1 MTRMRCGVAGKLLLI
16 MVLLT
21 SLIFTVIGGISW
33 IVMGNLGNY
42 ATQSSLAL
50 GERAIGESTTALEE
64 DAEIYLLRLATDQA
78 EITDMV
84 FERIISEMNVL
95 NDYGKEIIKGNNGT
109 SVTWYTR
116 DTRPE
121 KPGETGVIHLSP
133 GTSAEQLKDEITAL
147 SSFQSVFNTLFH
159 ADNRLTALYVTSS
172 SGVTFIFPWTPRVDP
187 TFEPRSRSW
196 FVDAVNSSQF
206 VWSDPY
212 VDVLGNGLTI
222 TCSKAVQ
229 SPDKTRT
236 WVIGSDITIE
246 TINYR
251 IITTQ
256 LGEDGYA
263 FLINQRGDV
272 LSRPGLGAGETRW
285 DESYE
290 IENLLQSE
298 NEDLKKVAEEMTM
311 GLSGVSRC
319 RFAEGDKYI
328 AYAPVKSVGW
338 SIGLVLPVEQVV
350 GPADIT
356 GSVIRSASEETHSH
370 ITEQMSFLQTILIA
384 SFILLFIGVTGIAIF
399 FSKIITGPVMILS
412 EGARRIGN
420 GDLQTPV
427 DIQTGDEFEELAGA
441 FNRMTHDLRNYI
453 VELRR
458 TTAEK
463 ERFTRE
469 LEIAQGIQQSFLPD
483 SVPEIPGME
492 LAVFSSPALEVGGDF
507 YDFIPVGDDEWGL
520 VIADVSGKGVPAALF
535 MALSRTLIRVSAT
548 RKSSP
553 AIAITEAN
561 SLICRDSKA
570 SMFVTLFYL
579 VIDSLKRQIT
589 YVNAGHNP
597 PLMLTGGN
605 LNDITLLKAEGI
617 ALGIIDDI
625 DLGSATVDLKKGD
638 MVALYTDGVTEAM
651 NKDGEEYGMD
661 RFSDVLK
668 QNRDLALSG
677 VIDAIKASIKEF
689 TRDTP
694 QSDDITL
701 ILIRAS

>member
-1 MTRMRCGVAGKLLLI
+1 MRFGVTVKLLLI

-21 SLIFTVIGGISW
+21 SLIFLIIGGISW
-33 IVMGNLGNY
+33 IVINNLGNY
-42 ATQSSLAL
+42 ATESSLAF

-78 EITDMV
+78 EITNMV
-84 FERIISEMNVL
+84 FEQIISEMKVI
-95 NDYGKEIIKGNNGT
+95 NDYGKEIIRKNNT
-109 SVTWYTR
+109 PVEWYSR
-116 DTRPE
+116 DTRPT

-133 GTSAEQLKDEITAL
+133 NRLPEDVRDEIYAL
-147 SSFQSVFNTLFH
+147 NSFQPVFNTLFH

-172 SGVTFIFPWTPRVDP
+172 SGVTYIFPWTPRIDP
-187 TFEPRSRSW
+187 NFEPRARDW
-196 FVDAVNSSQF
+196 YRNALNSTQF
-206 VWSDPY
+206 TWTDPY
-212 VDVLGNGLTI
+212 VDALGNGLAI
-222 TCSKAVQ
+222 TCSKAIHNPGMNV
-229 SPDKTRT
+229 S

-263 FLINQRGDV
+263 FLINQRGDII
-272 LSRPGLGAGETRW
+272 SRPGLSAGEKRW
-285 DESYE
+285 DDSFETD
-290 IENLLQSE
+290 NLLLSS
-298 NEDLKKVAEEMTM
+298 NEDLKKIAQEMTM

-328 AYAPVKSVGW
+328 AFAPVKSVGW
-338 SIGLVLPVEQVV
+338 SIGLVMPVEQVT
-350 GPADIT
+350 GPAHIT
-356 GSVIRSASEETHSH
+356 GSIIRNASEETHSH
-370 ITEQMSFLQTILIA
+370 ITKQMSFLQTILIA
-384 SFILLFIGVTGIAIF
+384 SFILLFITVVGIALF
-399 FSKIITGPVMILS
+399 FSKFITNPLMILS

-427 DIQTGDEFEELAGA
+427 EIQSGDEFEELAGA
-441 FNRMTHDLRNYI
+441 FNRMMYDLRNYI

-483 SVPEIPGME
+483 SVPDIPGME
-492 LAVFSSPALEVGGDF
+492 LAVYASPALEVGGDF

-548 RKSSP
+548 WRSDP
-553 AIAITEAN
+553 ASAIKEAN

-579 VIDSLKRQIT
+579 VIDNLKRKIT

-597 PLMLTGGN
+597 PLMLTGQDS
-605 LNDITLLKAEGI
+605 DITLLRAEGI
-617 ALGIIDDI
+617 ALGIIDEI
-625 DLGSATVDLKKGD
+625 DLDSNTVDLKKGD
-638 MVALYTDGVTEAM
+638 LVTLYTDGVTEAM
-651 NKDGEEYGMD
+651 NKDGEEYGME
-661 RFSDVLK
+661 RFITVLK
-668 QNRDLALSG
+668 QNRDRELSQL
-677 VIDAIKASIKEF
+677 IEAIIASIKDF
-689 TRDTP
+689 TKDAP

>member
-1 MTRMRCGVAGKLLLI
+1 MRFGVAGKLLLI

-21 SLIFTVIGGISW
+21 SLIFIVIGGISW

-42 ATQSSLAL
+42 ATESSMAL

-95 NDYGKEIIKGNNGT
+95 NDYGKEIIKGNNNT
-109 SVTWYTR
+109 PVTWYTR
-116 DTRPE
+116 DIRPA

-133 GTSAEQLKDEITAL
+133 GILAEHVQDDITAL

-172 SGVTFIFPWTPRVDP
+172 SGITFIFPWTPRIDP
-187 TFEPRSRSW
+187 TFEPRSRGW
-196 FVDAVNSSQF
+196 FLDAVNSSQF

-222 TCSKAVQ
+222 TCSKTVQ
-229 SPDKTRT
+229 SPDKTLT

-263 FLINQRGDV
+263 FLINQRGDI
-272 LSRPGLGAGETRW
+272 LSRPGLNAGETRW

-370 ITEQMSFLQTILIA
+370 ITEQMSLLQTILIV

-427 DIQTGDEFEELAGA
+427 EIQTGDEFEELAGA

-483 SVPEIPGME
+483 SVPDIPGME

-548 RKSSP
+548 WKSSP
-553 AIAITEAN
+553 ASAITEAN

-625 DLGSATVDLKKGD
+625 DLDSVTVDLKKGD

-651 NKDGEEYGMD
+651 NKDGEEYGME
-661 RFSDVLK
+661 RFTNVLK
-668 QNRDLALSG
+668 QNRDLDLSG

-689 TRDTP
+689 TKDTP

>member
-1 MTRMRCGVAGKLLLI
+1 
-16 MVLLT
+16 LT
-21 SLIFTVIGGISW
+21 SLIFLIIGGISW
-33 IVMGNLGNY
+33 IVINNLGNY
-42 ATQSSLAL
+42 ATESSLAF

-78 EITDMV
+78 EITNMV
-84 FERIISEMNVL
+84 FEQIISEMKVI
-95 NDYGKEIIKGNNGT
+95 NDYGKEIIRKNNT
-109 SVTWYTR
+109 PVEWYSR
-116 DTRPE
+116 DTRPT

-133 GTSAEQLKDEITAL
+133 NRLPEDVRDEIYAL
-147 SSFQSVFNTLFH
+147 NSFQPVFNTLFH

-172 SGVTFIFPWTPRVDP
+172 SGVTYIFPWTPRIDP
-187 TFEPRSRSW
+187 NFEPRARDW
-196 FVDAVNSSQF
+196 YRNALNSTQF
-206 VWSDPY
+206 TWTDPY
-212 VDVLGNGLTI
+212 VDALGNGLAI
-222 TCSKAVQ
+222 TCSKAIHNPGMNV
-229 SPDKTRT
+229 S

-263 FLINQRGDV
+263 FLINQRGDII
-272 LSRPGLGAGETRW
+272 SRPGLSAGEKRW
-285 DESYE
+285 DDSFETD
-290 IENLLQSE
+290 NLLLSS
-298 NEDLKKVAEEMTM
+298 NEDLKKIAQEMTM

-328 AYAPVKSVGW
+328 AFAPVKSVGW
-338 SIGLVLPVEQVV
+338 SIGLVMPVEQVT
-350 GPADIT
+350 GPAHIT
-356 GSVIRSASEETHSH
+356 GSIIRNASEETHSH
-370 ITEQMSFLQTILIA
+370 ITKQMSFLQTILIA
-384 SFILLFIGVTGIAIF
+384 SFILLFITVVGIALF
-399 FSKIITGPVMILS
+399 FSKFITNPLMILS

-427 DIQTGDEFEELAGA
+427 EIQSGDEFEELAGA
-441 FNRMTHDLRNYI
+441 FNRMMYDLRNYI

-483 SVPEIPGME
+483 SVPDIPGME
-492 LAVFSSPALEVGGDF
+492 LAVYASPALEVGGDF

-548 RKSSP
+548 WRSDP
-553 AIAITEAN
+553 ASAIKEAN

-579 VIDSLKRQIT
+579 VIDNLKRKIT

-597 PLMLTGGN
+597 PLMLTGQDS
-605 LNDITLLKAEGI
+605 DITLLRAEGI
-617 ALGIIDDI
+617 ALGIIDEI
-625 DLGSATVDLKKGD
+625 DLDSNTVDLKKGD
-638 MVALYTDGVTEAM
+638 LVTLYTDGVTEAM
-651 NKDGEEYGMD
+651 NKDGEEYGME
-661 RFSDVLK
+661 RFITVLK
-668 QNRDLALSG
+668 QNRDRELSQL
-677 VIDAIKASIKEF
+677 IEAIIASIKDF
-689 TRDTP
+689 TKDAP

-701 ILIRAS
+701 IL

>member
-1 MTRMRCGVAGKLLLI
+1 MRFGVAGKLLLI

-21 SLIFTVIGGISW
+21 SLIFIVIGGISW

-42 ATQSSLAL
+42 ATESSMAL

-121 KPGETGVIHLSP
+121 KPGEAGVIHLSP
-133 GTSAEQLKDEITAL
+133 GISAEHVQDDLTAL

-172 SGVTFIFPWTPRVDP
+172 SGVTFIFPWTPRIDP
-187 TFEPRSRSW
+187 TFEPRSRGW
-196 FVDAVNSSQF
+196 FLDAVNRSQF

-229 SPDKTRT
+229 SPDKTQT

-263 FLINQRGDV
+263 FLINQRGDI
-272 LSRPGLGAGETRW
+272 LSRPGLTAGETRW

-370 ITEQMSFLQTILIA
+370 ITEQMSLLQTILIV

-427 DIQTGDEFEELAGA
+427 EIQTGDEFEELAGA

-483 SVPEIPGME
+483 SVPDIPGME

-548 RKSSP
+548 WKSSP
-553 AIAITEAN
+553 ASAITEAN

-605 LNDITLLKAEGI
+605 LNNITLLKAEGI

-625 DLGSATVDLKKGD
+625 DLDSVTVDLKKGD

-651 NKDGEEYGMD
+651 NKDGEEYGME
-661 RFSDVLK
+661 RFTNVLK
-668 QNRDLALSG
+668 QNRDLDLSG

-689 TRDTP
+689 TKDTP

>member
-1 MTRMRCGVAGKLLLI
+1 

-21 SLIFTVIGGISW
+21 SLIFIIIGGISW
-33 IVMGNLGNY
+33 IVMGNLGTY
-42 ATQSSLAL
+42 ATQSSLDL

-64 DAEIYLLRLATDQA
+64 DAEIYLLRLAKDQA

-95 NDYGKEIIKGNNGT
+95 NDYGKVMIKENNVT
-109 SVTWYTR
+109 PVTWYTR
-116 DTRPE
+116 DIKPA
-121 KPGETGVIHLSP
+121 KPGETGTIHLSP
-133 GTSAEQLKDEITAL
+133 GVTAEHVLDDIMAL
-147 SSFQSVFNTLFH
+147 SSFQPVFNTLFH

-196 FVDAVNSSQF
+196 FLDAVNSSQF

-263 FLINQRGDV
+263 FLINQRGDI
-272 LSRPGLGAGETRW
+272 LSRPGLCAGETRW

-290 IENLLQSE
+290 TENLLQST
-298 NEDLKKVAEEMTM
+298 NEDLRTVAEEMTM

-338 SIGLVLPVEQVV
+338 SIGLVVPVEQVI

-356 GSVIRSASEETHSH
+356 GSVIRLASEETHSH
-370 ITEQMSFLQTILIA
+370 ITEQMSFLQKILIA
-384 SFILLFIGVTGIAIF
+384 SFFLLFVGVTGIAIF

-427 DIQTGDEFEELAGA
+427 EIHTGDEFEELADA
-441 FNRMTHDLRNYI
+441 FNRMTNDLRNYI
-453 VELRR
+453 IELRR

-483 SVPEIPGME
+483 NVPDIPGME

-507 YDFIPVGDDEWGL
+507 YDFIPVGDDQWGL

-548 RKSSP
+548 WKSSP
-553 AIAITEAN
+553 ASAISEAN
-561 SLICRDSKA
+561 TLICRDSKA

-579 VIDSLKRQIT
+579 VIDSMKRQIT

-597 PLMLTGGN
+597 PLMLTGGDQS
-605 LNDITLLKAEGI
+605 DITLLKAEGI

-625 DLGSATVDLKKGD
+625 DLASVTVDLKKGD
-638 MVALYTDGVTEAM
+638 MVALYTDGITEAM
-651 NKDGEEYGMD
+651 NKDGEEYGIE
-661 RFSDVLK
+661 RFTEVLM
-668 QNRDLALSG
+668 QNRDLDLSAL
-677 VIDAIKASIKEF
+677 ITAIKTSIKEF
-689 TRDTP
+689 TKDAP

-701 ILIRAS
+701 ILFRAS

>member
-1 MTRMRCGVAGKLLLI
+1 MKRMRIGVAGKLLLI

-21 SLIFTVIGGISW
+21 SLIFIIIGGISW
-33 IVMGNLGNY
+33 IVMGNLGTY

-50 GERAIGESTTALEE
+50 GEQAIGESTTALEE
-64 DAEIYLLRLATDQA
+64 DAEIYLLRLAKDQA

-95 NDYGKEIIKGNNGT
+95 NDYGKVMIKENNVT
-109 SVTWYTR
+109 PVTWYTR
-116 DTRPE
+116 DIKPA
-121 KPGETGVIHLSP
+121 KPGETGIIHLSP
-133 GTSAEQLKDEITAL
+133 GVTAEHVLDEIMAL
-147 SSFQSVFNTLFH
+147 SSFQPVFNTLFH

-172 SGVTFIFPWTPRVDP
+172 SGITFIFPWTPRVDP

-196 FVDAVNSSQF
+196 FFEAVNSSQF

-222 TCSKAVQ
+222 TCSKAVH

-263 FLINQRGDV
+263 FLINQRGDI
-272 LSRPGLGAGETRW
+272 LSRPGLSAGETRW

-290 IENLLQSE
+290 TENLLQST
-298 NEDLKKVAEEMTM
+298 NEDLRKVAEEMTR

-338 SIGLVLPVEQVV
+338 SIGLVVPVEQVI
-350 GPADIT
+350 GPAHIT
-356 GSVIRSASEETHSH
+356 GSVIRLASEETHSH
-370 ITEQMSFLQTILIA
+370 ITEQMSFLQKILIT
-384 SFILLFIGVTGIAIF
+384 SFFLLFIGVTGIAIF

-427 DIQTGDEFEELAGA
+427 EIHTGDEFEELAGA
-441 FNRMTHDLRNYI
+441 FNRMTNDLRNYI

-483 SVPEIPGME
+483 NVPDIPGME

-507 YDFIPVGDDEWGL
+507 YDFIPVGDDQWGL

-548 RKSSP
+548 WKSSP
-553 AIAITEAN
+553 ASAITEAN
-561 SLICRDSKA
+561 TLICRDSKA

-579 VIDSLKRQIT
+579 VIDSKKRQIT

-597 PLMLTGGN
+597 PLMLTGGD
-605 LNDITLLKAEGI
+605 LSDITLLKAEGI

-625 DLGSATVDLKKGD
+625 DLASVTVDLKKGD
-638 MVALYTDGVTEAM
+638 MVALYTDGITEAM
-651 NKDGEEYGMD
+651 NKDGEEYGIE
-661 RFSDVLK
+661 RFTEVLM
-668 QNRDLALSG
+668 QNRDLDLSAL
-677 VIDAIKASIKEF
+677 INTIKTSIKEF
-689 TRDTP
+689 TKDAP

-701 ILIRAS
+701 ILFRAV